1 MKKLI
6 FVIVY
11 FFFVIDNYSQEI
23 GISPTKLWTNNYE
36 IENPVGFSIFF
47 FQPIGRLGLKIEY
60 VSAKNER
67 SYYGFL
73 NGGFLLR
80 PEDYIQDYISSKS
93 FFRAYE
99 FSLQIPKL
107 FGVSQNYLNIGGG
120 ISFDKLTRDK
130 IGLSSGKK
138 YRSYENKFG
147 VFYSVSL
154 SRQDIFGLPIK
165 LEILFKHKGLMEG
178 NYATDTEQPF
188 VSAIEV
194 KELQFNFAYVF

>member
-1 MKKLI
+1 MTL
-6 FVIVY
+6 
-11 FFFVIDNYSQEI
+11 NYAQEI

-36 IENPVGFSIFF
+36 IENPLGFSLYYFH
-47 FQPIGRLGLKIEY
+47 PIGRLGVKLEY

-80 PEDYIQDYISSKS
+80 PEDYIQDSISSKS
-93 FFRAYE
+93 TFRAIE
-99 FSLQIPKL
+99 FSLQITKI
-107 FGVSQNYLNIGGG
+107 FGAFQYYLNIGAG
-120 ISFDKLTRDK
+120 ITFDKFMRDK
-130 IGLSSGKK
+130 FGLSSGKK
-138 YRSYENKFG
+138 YSTYENKVG
-147 VFYSVSL
+147 LFYLVSVS
-154 SRQDIFGLPIK
+154 RQNIFGIPIK

-178 NYATDTEQPF
+178 NYATDSEQPF

>member
-6 FVIVY
+6 FVIVS
-11 FFFVIDNYSQEI
+11 FFFVVDNYSQEI

-36 IENPVGFSIFF
+36 IENPVGFSIYY
-47 FQPIGRLGLKIEY
+47 FQPIGRLGVKLEY

-80 PEDYIQDYISSKS
+80 PEDYIQDSISSKS
-93 FFRAYE
+93 SFRAYE

-107 FGVSQNYLNIGGG
+107 FGVFQNYLNIGAG
-120 ISFDKLTRDK
+120 ISFDKFTRDK

-138 YRSYENKFG
+138 YSSYENKFG
-147 VFYSVSL
+147 VFYSISL

-178 NYATDTEQPF
+178 NYATDSEQPF